1 MKITLSKN
9 QWEMV
14 GIKSGWMKKEAAQPG
29 KKIQEFPA
37 KVEVWSGTGQ
47 GPCFQLIVDNGNRP
61 IGMWTDELP
70 SLHENLKIIMEER
83 YPNLLQPKQPQ
94 PAQQQNQPPQAK

>member
-47 GPCFQLIVDNGNRP
+47 GPWFQLIVDNGN
-61 IGMWTDELP
+61 IQMWTDELP
-70 SLHENLKIIMEER
+70 PLHETLKILIEER
-83 YPNLLQPKQPQ
+83 YPNLLQP
-94 PAQQQNQPPQAK
+94 QQTQA